1 MTAGTIAFQSWRIT
15 VMVERGSTDL
25 RTTLALISTR
35 NSTSVV
41 EQATSPSMLI
51 MALAKVDPERI
62 KPHEQPMVS
71 SGQESRN
78 LIRNAPVLLPLRPLA
93 EHIAAEVNVHIASLP
108 GRGARFGEK
117 PVTQRSTL
125 VSALADAI
133 QQIRP
138 HRFVL
143 YGHSMGGILGFEITR
158 ELRRRRLTPP
168 PSPA

>member
-1 MTAGTIAFQSWRIT
+1 MMTAGTIAFQSWQIT
-15 VMVERGSTDL
+15 VMVERGSTEL

-78 LIRNAPVLLPLRPLA
+78 LIRNAPVLLPLRRWIGQRTSPTGRT
-93 EHIAAEVNVHIASLP
+93 HC
-108 GRGARFGEK
+108 GRGQCSHRLVAGAWSPFRRETGHAALDTGIRTRRCNPTDTAT
-117 PVTQRSTL
+117 PVR
-125 VSALADAI
+125 ALWSQHGRDSRVRNHA
-133 QQIRP
+133 
-138 HRFVL
+138 
-143 YGHSMGGILGFEITR
+143 
-158 ELRRRRLTPP
+158 
-168 PSPA
+168 